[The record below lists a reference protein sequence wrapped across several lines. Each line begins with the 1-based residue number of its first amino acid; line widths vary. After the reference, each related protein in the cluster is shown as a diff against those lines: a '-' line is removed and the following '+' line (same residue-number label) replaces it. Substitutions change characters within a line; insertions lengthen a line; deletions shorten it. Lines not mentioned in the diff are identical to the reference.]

1 MLSANVKKL
10 CAEHEISVFAL
21 ENATGVA
28 NGSVGRWDKKP
39 PKIYNLKR
47 VADFFGVSVDSLLE
61 GVDDPRFR
69 PKPRTPQT

>member
-1 MLSANVKKL
+1 MLFRS
-10 CAEHEISVFAL
+10 
-21 ENATGVA
+21 
-28 NGSVGRWDKKP
+28 KKP

-69 PKPRTPQT
+69 PKPRLPQS